1 MKFETRSKRRF
12 GNVVERAVNLVRR
25 RNVLSRRDIAAAKIE
40 PTVRAT
46 GFPCRRPRRRQERV
60 AEPVLRSVAKTRQR
74 NKLGPQP
81 TILPLQ
87 GAAVR
92 RPPGWSPIAPI
103 RRTGR
108 FIHWV
113 HWVYE

>member
-60 AEPVLRSVAKTRQR
+60 AEPVLRSVATSSGRSQQFFVYR
-74 NKLGPQP
+74 ERRSAGPPAPWLVPNSTDSPYGAVYPLGS
-81 TILPLQ
+81 LGL
-87 GAAVR
+87 
-92 RPPGWSPIAPI
+92 
-103 RRTGR
+103 
-108 FIHWV
+108 
-113 HWVYE
+113 